1 MAAAE
6 RRALAACAIAFAAL
20 AAPAAFAADELG
32 TLFTT
37 ADERARLDR
46 LRRGEP
52 LAPAAS
58 IATEDPARPSEVT
71 GFVRRS
77 DGRNTIWID
86 GMPNVTRSRKAD
98 PLLEPGAVQGSAPSP
113 ALRVEARPAR

>member
-6 RRALAACAIAFAAL
+6 RRALAACAVAFAAL
-20 AAPAAFAADELG
+20 AGSSALADGDLG
-32 TLFTT
+32 RLFTT

-52 LAPAAS
+52 LAPAAG
-58 IATEDPARPSEVT
+58 TLNEEPARPNEVT

-77 DGRNTIWID
+77 DGRNTVWID
-86 GMPNVTRSRKAD
+86 GVPTVTRSPKAA
-98 PLLEPGAVQGSAPSP
+98 PLLEPGSGRGSDAPG
-113 ALRVEARPAR
+113 LHVETRPAR

>member
-20 AAPAAFAADELG
+20 AGSPAFAADDLG

-37 ADERARLDR
+37 ADARERLDR

-52 LAPAAS
+52 LAPSAS
-58 IATEDPARPSEVT
+58 TAEEPARPSEVT

-77 DGRNTIWID
+77 DGRNTVWID
-86 GMPNVTRSRKAD
+86 GVPTVTRSPKAA
-98 PLLEPGAVQGSAPSP
+98 PLLEPGSVRGSSDAPG
-113 ALRVEARPAR
+113 LHVETRPAR